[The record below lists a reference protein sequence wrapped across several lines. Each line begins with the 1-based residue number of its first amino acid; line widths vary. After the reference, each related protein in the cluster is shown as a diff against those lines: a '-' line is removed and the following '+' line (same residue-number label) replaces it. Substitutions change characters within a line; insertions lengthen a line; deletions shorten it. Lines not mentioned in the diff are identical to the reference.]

1 MKNNSKLVK
10 SADENDNWQNNSQN
24 PKKLTGRQ
32 KLLKLKKTTKN
43 NAQKIDQ
50 NDDKINKNIQNLT
63 ILENQKENQNKIEE
77 NLKKDLDLSFGNKI
91 ITNYKE
97 NTGQNLEKNQDQNH
111 HIPVLI
117 TKVADF
123 LLSKFQNSNEQNSNS
138 STNSD
143 INQSQNINSQ
153 NLTQTQIDTETE
165 TQIHTQKIAI
175 GGVDAGELEAKLDEK
190 QERKTLEKNKKTES
204 KLAKIIGE
212 NGEKTKLKTKLTI
225 MDGTLGG
232 LGYVDFL
239 NNLVKNTGLNLELEF
254 WGSDLDNSVI
264 QKAQRIDNLR
274 AKQSNF
280 ADFVGEFEDNFF
292 DGIILDLG
300 FSSNQ
305 LESGGRGFSHQKLD
319 EILDLRYDADV
330 LESASEKLLKIK
342 DSKYLS
348 HILYSFSGEE
358 FSSRIAVNIYN
369 LVQVL
374 NAKKAKKEKIKLTVA
389 QIVNCVCEAIP
400 PQFLA
405 KRNQILSRVWQS
417 LRIWTNGEFESLQK
431 FLKIATTKLKV
442 GGKLIIISFHS
453 LEDKMVANF
462 MRKIER
468 PIVDNWGR
476 KTQNWKLLTK
486 KSVKP
491 ENLEITEN
499 PRSRSA
505 ILRVLERLN

>member
-10 SADENDNWQNNSQN
+10 SADENDNWQNSEQDN
-24 PKKLTGRQ
+24 PKKLTKNQ
-32 KLLKLKKTTKN
+32 KILKLRKTSQSNLQKIAKITEITQNKANIENTKALEKEIKTTENSIENLDEINQTEKN
-43 NAQKIDQ
+43 LPKNTDEKIAI
-50 NDDKINKNIQNLT
+50 KSYSSLNKEISQNLSQ
-63 ILENQKENQNKIEE
+63 NQTEQNC
-77 NLKKDLDLSFGNKI
+77 
-91 ITNYKE
+91 
-97 NTGQNLEKNQDQNH
+97 

-123 LLSKFQNSNEQNSNS
+123 LLPKSPNLEQIAKKIQPQNP
-138 STNSD
+138 
-143 INQSQNINSQ
+143 SQNQIF
-153 NLTQTQIDTETE
+153 NLQ
-165 TQIHTQKIAI
+165 
-175 GGVDAGELEAKLDEK
+175 
-190 QERKTLEKNKKTES
+190 
-204 KLAKIIGE
+204 
-212 NGEKTKLKTKLTI
+212 KTKLKI

-232 LGYVDFL
+232 LGYIDFL
-239 NNLVKNTGLNLELEF
+239 NNLVNKNAEFGHLELAF
-254 WGSDLDNSVI
+254 WGSDLDNLVV
-264 QKAQRIDNLR
+264 QKAKRIANLQ
-274 AKQSNF
+274 AKHSNF
-280 ADFVGEFEDNFF
+280 ADFVEEFENEFF

-319 EILDLRYDADV
+319 EILDLRYDIES

-342 DSKYLS
+342 DWKYLS

-358 FSSRIAVNIYN
+358 FSSRIAANICN
-369 LVQVL
+369 LVQIL
-374 NAKKAKKEKIKLTVA
+374 NTKKTKKEKIELKVE
-389 QIVNCVCEAIP
+389 QIVNCVCDAIP
-400 PQFLA
+400 VQFLT
-405 KRNQILSRVWQS
+405 KRNQILSRVWQA
-417 LRIWTNGEFESLQK
+417 LRIWTNGEFESLVR
-431 FLKIATTKLKV
+431 FLKVATTKLKI

-468 PIVDNWGR
+468 PIVDAFGK

-491 ENLEITEN
+491 ESAEILQN